1 MLRAAKL
8 AEVPRDIMDRNLK
21 KASDK
26 SQADFSEV
34 MMQCAPCRCRLSFDA
49 SACKL
54 TEANT
59 TRVAC
64 ETRR

>member
-1 MLRAAKL
+1 M

-34 MMQCAPCRCRLSFDA
+34 TMHCVPCCCSRHT
-49 SACKL
+49 ACL
-54 TEANT
+54 LA
-59 TRVAC
+59 
-64 ETRR
+64 RRQMPVPQGWFVIRADDV